1 MKAFRKAQEGVTML
15 QYVILA
21 AILGIGAILAFT
33 PFGQTLGDK
42 MVELGTWISGLPS
55 GG

>member
-21 AILGIGAILAFT
+21 AILGTVAILAFT
-33 PFGQTLGDK
+33 PFGQLLWDK
-42 MVELGTWISGLPS
+42 VAELGTSISGLPS